1 MQTEAKLNAQ
11 VTAGE
16 ARNKAAWFTSQAKDN
31 RGQELQ
37 TSQDMCKRI
46 AAMQAAV
53 ITKEAEKKSRVR
65 SGPVTRG
72 GSLSQ
77 EVLHSP
83 QCPQFLGNP
92 ASFLP
97 CNASNNTLPNVD
109 KQHHLP
115 SYCPNAFCDQ
125 RVVSTW

>member
-16 ARNKAAWFTSQAKDN
+16 VRNKAAWFTSQAKDN

-37 TSQDMCKRI
+37 TTQDLGKRT

-53 ITKEAEKKSRVR
+53 VTKEAEKRKSRVT
-65 SGPVTRG
+65 SKLVTRG

-77 EVLHSP
+77 EALHSP
-83 QCPQFLGNP
+83 QCPQFLWNP
-92 ASFLP
+92 ARFLP
-97 CNASNNTLPNVD
+97 CNVPTTLFQMWINSTTS
-109 KQHHLP
+109 LP
-115 SYCPNAFCDQ
+115 SPFCDH
-125 RVVSTW
+125 RVVSKW